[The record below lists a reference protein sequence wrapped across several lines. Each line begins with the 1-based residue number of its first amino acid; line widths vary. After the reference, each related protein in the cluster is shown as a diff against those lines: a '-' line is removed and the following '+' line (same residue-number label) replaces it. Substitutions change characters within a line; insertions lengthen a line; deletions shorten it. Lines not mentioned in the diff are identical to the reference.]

1 MWPSQKSSFCS
12 WNFTPIPF
20 IPPSSF
26 SSLLR
31 PRVLPKGLSPFC
43 LRSKVLPGHPLPPFC
58 FLAFSSSLLCAD
70 GPRMFNLFVARKCE
84 IMAVMSRFTVALL
97 TEGRSARDLPKQHP
111 DKKNLQSKV
120 LPYSTWWLS
129 ASTPSFLIFLCWIPS
144 FLFGFSPLFGHLCFC
159 MFKLFVCKKSWYS
172 GRVSFHRRFADCW
185 GLCPGPTQA
194 ASEKNR
200 RGLNTWYLFGF
211 ACWLLS
217 SRWVP
222 STWSKLIQLKHYQ
235 TYRIQKIVKLLSL
248 FFR

>member
-1 MWPSQKSSFCS
+1 
-12 WNFTPIPF
+12 
-20 IPPSSF
+20 
-26 SSLLR
+26 
-31 PRVLPKGLSPFC
+31 
-43 LRSKVLPGHPLPPFC
+43 
-58 FLAFSSSLLCAD
+58 
-70 GPRMFNLFVARKCE
+70 
-84 IMAVMSRFTVALL
+84 MSRFIVALL

-120 LPYSTWWLS
+120 LPYCTWWLS

-248 FFR
+248 TCRRKNLGTPKTGPAVFVSQHTLIYLVVLGVSAALNEFIFKNCLSTVDMINCLLLAMLKLEPYLHTV